1 MKKWI
6 RMIALLSAVGMVAIG
21 CGSDAESPAP
31 TTAAPTASAVDAGPL
46 RVAIVAPSA
55 SDDLAFSQ
63 SMVDS
68 VNALDRDI
76 DLSITD
82 GTFIIEDA
90 AAAIRG
96 YAEDGH
102 DVVIAHGTQFGAS
115 LVEIAPDFP
124 DVTFAWG
131 TASDTQGLD
140 NVFAYAP
147 AADEGGYV
155 NGWIASSLTETGVIG
170 VVGPIEAGDAVAYIN
185 GFEAGALAG
194 GAAEVN
200 ITYTGSFGD
209 VALAAEAAEAHLSN
223 NADVLTG
230 TAQMVVGAVGVAADN
245 DIPWFGTQANQTS
258 LAPDLVVASQV
269 YHWEVVLEEM
279 LRLRDSGVVGG
290 QAFEINLAN
299 GGLVIEFNDA
309 FVLPA
314 GVRDEAD
321 RLIEGIGTG
330 AVDISASATTAAPAM
345 SGLDVDAVLAADLSD
360 CAAAPSGDP
369 IRVGM
374 AMDFSDVVGFV
385 DIPGSKVV
393 PYVAELINC
402 AGGINGSPVE
412 VRVAEVGDDA
422 ALATQELLDWG
433 AHFLIG
439 PPFADFALP
448 ILQTTGGQVPLFV
461 AASTEPTLADA
472 SINSYLV
479 TFDDYGMSEAA
490 ARWALDQGITRAIVF
505 TEGAGIPYTGV
516 NPDAFIAEFEANGGE
531 VVSTQTYVWAADTD
545 FSAQVNEIAGLSQ
558 NNEVV
563 FSAALAFQVTALR
576 GQLEGQGLD
585 GLTYVGTDA
594 LDATG
599 IQVEANN
606 EGIAH
611 TPHVSISAGD
621 RVDTLLAGYEAAK
634 GEALES
640 RGFMPL
646 YVDSM
651 FVGIQGILDCG
662 CADPAGIG
670 EAVKQISGFEG
681 LSGEI
686 T

>member
-31 TTAAPTASAVDAGPL
+31 TTAAPTTAAPSADDAGPL

-63 SMVDS
+63 RMVDS
-68 VNALDRDI
+68 VNALGRDI

-96 YAEDGH
+96 YAEDGVE
-102 DVVIAHGTQFGAS
+102 VVIAHGTQYGAS
-115 LVEIAPDFP
+115 LMEIAPDFP

-155 NGWIASSLTETGVIG
+155 NGGIASTLTETGVIG

-269 YHWEVVLEEM
+269 YHWEVALEEM
-279 LRLRDSGVVGG
+279 LRLRDGGVVGG
-290 QAFEINLAN
+290 QAFEVNLAN

-314 GVRDEAD
+314 GVRDEAE
-321 RLIEGIGTG
+321 RLIEGIGAGTG
-330 AVDISASATTAAPAM
+330 DIWAP
-345 SGLDVDAVLAADLSD
+345 
-360 CAAAPSGDP
+360 APSGADE
-369 IRVGM
+369 
-374 AMDFSDVVGFV
+374 
-385 DIPGSKVV
+385 
-393 PYVAELINC
+393 VAC
-402 AGGINGSPVE
+402 
-412 VRVAEVGDDA
+412 
-422 ALATQELLDWG
+422 
-433 AHFLIG
+433 
-439 PPFADFALP
+439 
-448 ILQTTGGQVPLFV
+448 
-461 AASTEPTLADA
+461 
-472 SINSYLV
+472 
-479 TFDDYGMSEAA
+479 
-490 ARWALDQGITRAIVF
+490 
-505 TEGAGIPYTGV
+505 
-516 NPDAFIAEFEANGGE
+516 
-531 VVSTQTYVWAADTD
+531 
-545 FSAQVNEIAGLSQ
+545 
-558 NNEVV
+558 
-563 FSAALAFQVTALR
+563 
-576 GQLEGQGLD
+576 GLD
-585 GLTYVGTDA
+585 EVDGSLLGERSDKHDNAVVYRLDVLFSSFFGHGQPTGRGGTE
-594 LDATG
+594 L
-599 IQVEANN
+599 
-606 EGIAH
+606 H
-611 TPHVSISAGD
+611 
-621 RVDTLLAGYEAAK
+621 
-634 GEALES
+634 
-640 RGFMPL
+640 
-646 YVDSM
+646 
-651 FVGIQGILDCG
+651 
-662 CADPAGIG
+662 
-670 EAVKQISGFEG
+670 
-681 LSGEI
+681 
-686 T
+686 